1 MLHMTIVCDEAVRE
15 CDEAVRECDEITCQQ
30 CNVDG
35 C

>member
-1 MLHMTIVCDEAVRE
+1 MTIVCDEAVRE